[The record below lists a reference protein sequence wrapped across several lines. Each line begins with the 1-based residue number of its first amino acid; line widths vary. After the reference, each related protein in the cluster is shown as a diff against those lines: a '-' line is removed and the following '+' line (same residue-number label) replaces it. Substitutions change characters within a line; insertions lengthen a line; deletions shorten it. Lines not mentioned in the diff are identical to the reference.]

1 MSVGRQTRS
10 AFEIRELEVDS
21 EIPTIIEE
29 YNEMVKY
36 LNFLFKSLSV
46 QSNFDG
52 QVIDIEIPA
61 TTNKRIPH
69 RLGIVPK
76 YRLILRQEGN
86 GLLSDIP
93 LEWTDKFVTIR
104 NNGAVQVKATIL
116 LLKE

>member
-1 MSVGRQTRS
+1 MIGKPTRS
-10 AFEIRELEVDS
+10 AFEIRELEPESDIS
-21 EIPTIIEE
+21 TIVEE
-29 YNEMVKY
+29 YNQMVKY
-36 LNFLFKSLSV
+36 LNFLFKSLSL

-52 QVIDIEIPA
+52 QVIDIDIPA
-61 TTNKRIPH
+61 TTNKRIYH

>member
-1 MSVGRQTRS
+1 MSLVKETRTS
-10 AFEIRELEVDS
+10 FEIRELEVGSDLS
-21 EIPTIIEE
+21 TVVEE

-36 LNFLFKSLSV
+36 INFITKQFSL

-52 QVIDIEIPA
+52 QVIETTIPA